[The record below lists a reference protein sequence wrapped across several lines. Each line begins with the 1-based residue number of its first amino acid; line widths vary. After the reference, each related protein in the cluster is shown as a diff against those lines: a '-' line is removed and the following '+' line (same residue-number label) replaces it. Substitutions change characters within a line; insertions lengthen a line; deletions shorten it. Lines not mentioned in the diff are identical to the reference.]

1 MKKILIALLLLLPF
15 GLSAEEIPAAETEI
29 LENNGIL
36 VHPDSTYVY
45 GNTEIGMRFASN
57 KSVDDIRS
65 WFTEKLG
72 EWSVFEQFGLWAI
85 YVGPDGADFG
95 TVMMATQIAVSEN
108 DELPEWHSL
117 NDDMTT
123 EIVIKV
129 AQ

>member
-1 MKKILIALLLLLPF
+1 MIGKALLHYK
-15 GLSAEEIPAAETEI
+15 I
-29 LENNGIL
+29 
-36 VHPDSTYVY
+36 
-45 GNTEIGMRFASN
+45 
-57 KSVDDIRS
+57 
-65 WFTEKLG
+65 TEKLG
-72 EWSVFEQFGLWAI
+72 EWSVFEQFGQWAI